1 MENVARPPPGLGA
14 SASAWAPFDIKGI
27 RLYPHESR
35 YSREF
40 SGGLH
45 VPAHLYGALESNLA
59 RDIALLTRRGPTPL
73 TPPPTPPH
81 PFPPYPPHCP
91 PLPPPPTPP
100 NQRRGLVDYSFLV
113 SVFPAGAPRR
123 LRDMKRETTEREE
136 RET

>member
-59 RDIALLTRRGPTPL
+59 RDIALLTRRGPTP
-73 TPPPTPPH
+73 
-81 PFPPYPPHCP
+81 
-91 PLPPPPTPP
+91 P

>member
-59 RDIALLTRRGPTPL
+59 RDIALLTRRGLSRPKLNVL
-73 TPPPTPPH
+73 TTSRKA
-81 PFPPYPPHCP
+81 YC
-91 PLPPPPTPP
+91 
-100 NQRRGLVDYSFLV
+100 R
-113 SVFPAGAPRR
+113 
-123 LRDMKRETTEREE
+123 EREL
-136 RET
+136 RVPA